1 VPDIVPI
8 YGLPFCC
15 TLSLQTQSLIYAQ
28 AVDSWLKILD
38 SAEQRTMLGSLFDKY
53 VSAAMSY
60 CSKNFKTVT
69 PVIPINQALTIC
81 KILEGLLSQVRVLQS
96 FRKLPAM

>member
-1 VPDIVPI
+1 M
-8 YGLPFCC
+8 
-15 TLSLQTQSLIYAQ
+15 
-28 AVDSWLKILD
+28 DSWLKALD

-53 VSAAMSY
+53 VSAAMSF

-81 KILEGLLSQVRVLQS
+81 RILEGLLSQVRFSQF